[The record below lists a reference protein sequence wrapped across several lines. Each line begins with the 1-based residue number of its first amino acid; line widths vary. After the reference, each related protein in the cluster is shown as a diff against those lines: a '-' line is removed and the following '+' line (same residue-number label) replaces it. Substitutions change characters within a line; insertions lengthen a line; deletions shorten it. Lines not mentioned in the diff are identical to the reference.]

1 MTYQIY
7 YTTKEEKNSRN
18 YVLFDIEYYLKK
30 IDNSEKWYSEI
41 HCLPLVKGISYFI
54 KERLNNKNFNFD
66 KFIKDATDIQE
77 IRGLLYERY
86 DNKPKSKSETSN
98 FHYKIFGKILEGM
111 LNNFANKYGLY
122 INRD

>member
-1 MTYQIY
+1 MTYQLY
-7 YTTKEEKNSRN
+7 YTAKDGRD

-54 KERLNNKNFNFD
+54 KERLNNKDFNFNE
-66 KFIKDATDIQE
+66 FIKDATDIQE
-77 IRGLLYERY
+77 IRSLLYEQY
-86 DNKPKSKSETSN
+86 NNKPKSKSEASN

-111 LNNFANKYGLY
+111 LNDFANKYGLY

>member
-7 YTTKEEKNSRN
+7 YTAKDGRD

-30 IDNSEKWYSEI
+30 IDNSEKWHSET

-54 KERLNNKNFNFD
+54 KERLNNKDFNFD
-66 KFIKDATDIQE
+66 EFIKDATDIQE
-77 IRGLLYERY
+77 IRSLLYEQY
-86 DNKPKSKSETSN
+86 NNKPKSKSEASN

-111 LNNFANKYGLY
+111 LNDFANKYGLY

>member
-1 MTYQIY
+1 MIYQIY
-7 YTTKEEKNSRN
+7 YTTKEEKNRD

-54 KERLNNKNFNFD
+54 KERLNNKDFNFD
-66 KFIKDATDIQE
+66 EFIKDATGIQE

-86 DNKPKSKSETSN
+86 DNKPKSKSEASN

-111 LNNFANKYGLY
+111 LNDFANKYGLY

>member
-7 YTTKEEKNSRN
+7 YSPNGEKDRG
-18 YVLFDIEYYLKK
+18 YILFDIEYYLKK
-30 IDNSEKWYSEI
+30 WNSPEGWYSEI
-41 HCLPLVKGISYFI
+41 SCLPIVKGLSYFI
-54 KERLNNKNFNFD
+54 KESNENKDFNFD
-66 KFIKDATDIQE
+66 EFTEDATGIQE

-86 DNKPKSKSETSN
+86 DNKPRPKSEASN

-111 LNNFANKYGLY
+111 LNDFANKYGLY

>member
-1 MTYQIY
+1 MIYQIY
-7 YTTKEEKNSRN
+7 YSPNGEKNRG

-30 IDNSEKWYSEI
+30 LNNSKEWYSEI
-41 HCLPLVKGISYFI
+41 HCLLLVKGISYFI

-66 KFIKDATDIQE
+66 EFIKDATDIQE
-77 IRGLLYERY
+77 IRSLLYERY
-86 DNKPKSKSETSN
+86 DNKPKPESEASN

-111 LNNFANKYGLY
+111 LNDFANKYGLY